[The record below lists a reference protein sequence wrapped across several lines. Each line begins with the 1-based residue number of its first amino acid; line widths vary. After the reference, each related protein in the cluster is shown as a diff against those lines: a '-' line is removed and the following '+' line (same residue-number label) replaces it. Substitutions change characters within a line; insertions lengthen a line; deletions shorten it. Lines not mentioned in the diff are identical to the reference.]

1 MIVSKQERVIRT
13 VSHIVLCMMAL
24 CAIIPFWLLIAAS
37 FSDSSYAVAEG
48 YKFFPEKL
56 SLEAYAYILNQWGQI
71 GRAYGV
77 TIVVTVIG
85 TASNLLITSL
95 FAYGLSQRDLPGRRI
110 ITALLIITMLFSGGI
125 VPQYMIYSNYLHF
138 KNNLLGLIV
147 PNLLTNAFTIILVRN
162 YFNTNIPYE
171 LIEAMQIDGAGPC
184 RIYARLILP
193 LSKPIMATVG
203 IMSAVT
209 YWNDWNNGLY
219 YITDSKLFSVQQL
232 LNEMNNNI
240 MFMANNAGQLAGVD
254 VTTLPTATMRLAI
267 AAVAIVPIMIAY
279 PFFQKYF
286 SKGIVMGAVKG

>member
-13 VSHIVLCMMAL
+13 ISHIVLGLMCV
-24 CAIIPFWLLIAAS
+24 CAVIPFWLLLAAS

-56 SLEAYAYILNQWGQI
+56 SLDAYSYILSQWAQI

-77 TIVVTVIG
+77 TIVVTAVG
-85 TASNLLITSL
+85 TLSSLLITSMM
-95 FAYGLSQRDLPGRRI
+95 AYGLSQKNLPGRKL
-110 ITALLIITMLFSGGI
+110 ITLLLLITMLFNGGI
-125 VPQYMIYSNYLHF
+125 VPQYMIYSNYLHL

-162 YFNTNIPYE
+162 YFQTSIPYE
-171 LIEAMQIDGAGPC
+171 LLEAMQMDGAGPF
-184 RIYARLILP
+184 RIFWKLILP
-193 LSKPIMATVG
+193 LSKPILATVG

-240 MFMANNAGQLAGVD
+240 LFMANNAGQLAGVD